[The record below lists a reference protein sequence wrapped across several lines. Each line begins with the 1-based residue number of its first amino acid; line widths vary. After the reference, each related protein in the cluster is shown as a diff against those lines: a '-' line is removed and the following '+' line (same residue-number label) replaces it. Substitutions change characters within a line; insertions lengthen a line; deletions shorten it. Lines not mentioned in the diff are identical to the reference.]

1 MILDGLICSYYSFD
15 HWQVATTKTTGMSAF
30 RQALKPLHT
39 LPISLTTLTA
49 CPCRHTHHTAARTPR
64 RREVFTFSLGTPN
77 TVNADATFEKTQKQ
91 TKYQITQYL
100 LRQNLNLLMLLL
112 PGQTSLKTNLL
123 TMRSQICTLV
133 TTTLAIHRLQILNVQ
148 SMMQISMTRKTN
160 F

>member
-1 MILDGLICSYYSFD
+1 MILDGLICSHYSFD

-49 CPCRHTHHTAARTPR
+49 CPCRHTHTTAARTPR

-91 TKYQITQYL
+91 TKLFYT
-100 LRQNLNLLMLLL
+100 LL
-112 PGQTSLKTNLL
+112 PDRPRPLFIHLQMHFFQERFSNL
-123 TMRSQICTLV
+123 RKNKQSQKWMHESISWSE
-133 TTTLAIHRLQILNVQ
+133 Q
-148 SMMQISMTRKTN
+148 SEATFKS
-160 F
+160 

>member
-1 MILDGLICSYYSFD
+1 MILDGLICSHYSFD

-49 CPCRHTHHTAARTPR
+49 CPCRHTHHSSTHTPR

-91 TKYQITQYL
+91 TKL
-100 LRQNLNLLMLLL
+100 LYSFAGPTKTSFQPFTDEFFLNLRKNKQSQKWISESILMNNSIIF
-112 PGQTSLKTNLL
+112 SLN
-123 TMRSQICTLV
+123 
-133 TTTLAIHRLQILNVQ
+133 
-148 SMMQISMTRKTN
+148 
-160 F
+160 

>member
-1 MILDGLICSYYSFD
+1 MILDGLICSHYSFD

-49 CPCRHTHHTAARTPR
+49 CPCRHTHHSSTHTPR

-91 TKYQITQYL
+91 TKL
-100 LRQNLNLLMLLL
+100 LYSFAGPTKTSFHPFTDAFFFQVVFLSNLRKNK
-112 PGQTSLKTNLL
+112 Q
-123 TMRSQICTLV
+123 SQ
-133 TTTLAIHRLQILNVQ
+133 
-148 SMMQISMTRKTN
+148 K
-160 F
+160 